1 MYKACVKLY
10 VLIHSEIKI
19 NPKKYETIKKNPSYI
34 SSVSG
39 ITNYSTGP
47 SKKGCP

>member
-19 NPKKYETIKKNPSYI
+19 NPKKYETIKKK
-34 SSVSG
+34 
-39 ITNYSTGP
+39 
-47 SKKGCP
+47 SKLYFLGLRYNKLFDRTQ